1 MFSIIFLSSLL
12 AAVNALP
19 ASTSSGSSAC
29 FPFGEATLPIDYS
42 APSVSRSE
50 WWCPQSEMY
59 GFMGFSYPLE
69 VSDCSDHTNSYAAI
83 DADFA
88 RMKKDFG
95 ASIVRVYAPEC
106 RDASIWKNLLK
117 AAVNNNMGVIT
128 QVWWG
133 FSDVRTQIEN
143 T

>member
-1 MFSIIFLSSLL
+1 
-12 AAVNALP
+12 
-19 ASTSSGSSAC
+19 
-29 FPFGEATLPIDYS
+29 
-42 APSVSRSE
+42 
-50 WWCPQSEMY
+50 
-59 GFMGFSYPLE
+59 
-69 VSDCSDHTNSYAAI
+69 
-83 DADFA
+83 
-88 RMKKDFG
+88 MKKDFG

-133 FSDVRTQIEN
+133 FSDVRTLIEN